1 MNIKKLV
8 FFIVGT
14 IIIGG
19 LFGFLTMGNMKTY
32 DALIKPPLTP
42 PGILFPIVWTIL
54 FTLMG
59 ISLYIVSN
67 EKYKDKE
74 KAYKIYVVQLIVNSI
89 WTLLFFG
96 LNLRLIA
103 FIWLILLIVLVIKMI
118 IEFYKIN
125 KVSAYLQIP
134 YILWI
139 TFAAYLN
146 FALYI
151 LNK

>member
-103 FIWLILLIVLVIKMI
+103 FIWLILLIILVIKMI

>member
-42 PGILFPIVWTIL
+42 PGILFPIVWSIL
-54 FTLMG
+54 YVLMAV
-59 ISLYIVSN
+59 SLYIVSESN
-67 EKYKDKE
+67 SMNKE
-74 KAYKIYVVQLIVNSI
+74 QSYLIYIVQLVVNSL

-103 FIWLILLIVLVIKMI
+103 FIWLILLIILVIKMI